1 MMKRKILSMVLAAA
15 MVVSLA
21 GCVSKPGGQDSGN
34 TGAAEN
40 GGAQDAADSGDTQD
54 SQDTDTEKQ
63 EDSGDTQSGY
73 ELALVTDVGTIDD
86 KSFNQ
91 GSWEGLEKYATE
103 NNITCKYYKPNEK
116 SDEACLNS
124 INLAVKGGA
133 KVIVTPG
140 FLFEVPI
147 FEAQTKYPDVKFI
160 IIDAEPKSGEEVKIE
175 DNVMSIFY
183 AEEQAGYLAG
193 YAAVTEGY
201 TQLGFMGGIA
211 VPAVIRYG
219 YGFIQGADAAAK
231 ELGLEK
237 DAVSVKYTY
246 VGNFDASPENN
257 AKAAA
262 WYNEGTEL
270 IFACGGGVGNSVM
283 KAAEAA
289 NKVVIGVDVDQ
300 SAESE
305 TVITSAMKNLGDS
318 VYNAIASYYDGS
330 FEGGQSVTLSAKDDG
345 VELPMETSK
354 FKVFNQEMYDALY
367 AKLKDGTI
375 EVANDTAAADAA
387 GLPTEIVTVDLIK

>member
-1 MMKRKILSMVLAAA
+1 MKKRLLSVVLAAA
-15 MVVSLA
+15 MAASLA
-21 GCVSKPGGQDSGN
+21 GCVQKPGASGN
-34 TGAAEN
+34 TDSNSAGTAAES
-40 GGAQDAADSGDTQD
+40 GAEAGS
-54 SQDTDTEKQ
+54 SQE
-63 EDSGDTQSGY
+63 GY
-73 ELALVTDVGTIDD
+73 ELALITDVGSIDD

-91 GSWEGLEKYATE
+91 GSWEGLEAYAKD
-103 NNITCKYYKPNEK
+103 NNLTCKYYKPNEK
-116 SDEACLNS
+116 SDEACINS

-147 FEAQTKYPDVKFI
+147 YESQTKYPDIKFI
-160 IIDAEPKSGEEVKIE
+160 IIDAEPKSGDDVKIE
-175 DNVMSIFY
+175 SNVLSIFY

-231 ELGLEK
+231 EMGLEPGS
-237 DAVSVKYTY
+237 VSVKYTY

-262 WYNEGTEL
+262 WYNEGTEC

-283 KAAEAA
+283 KAAESAG
-289 NKVVIGVDVDQ
+289 KVVIGVDVDQ
-300 SAESE
+300 SSESA

-318 VYNAIASYYDGS
+318 VYDAVAGYYDGN
-330 FEGGQSVTLSAKDDG
+330 FEGGKSVTLDAKENG
-345 VELPMETSK
+345 IMLPMETSK
-354 FKVFNQEMYDALY
+354 FKVFTQEKYDELY
-367 AKLKDGTI
+367 EMLKDGTI
-375 EVANDTAAADAA
+375 QVANDTVATQASAV
-387 GLPTEIVTVDLIK
+387 PTDIVKVDLIK